1 MSKAIIHQFDPQ
13 IYPRLLWVVIGE
25 KKGSAIS
32 DRFDNIPDMDEST
45 DADVNHAYDKISKK
59 GGILIRF
66 ESKKAARSYS
76 IVAHE
81 ASTLLC
87 AYSTISGQSLMSI
100 IRSRF
105 LILWDGFAD
114 AFARRCERICHPN
127 IYSCHIH
134 AVDRQLLNAPFAFEC

>member
-25 KKGSAIS
+25 KKGAAIS
-32 DRFDNIPDMDEST
+32 DRFDYIQDMDETT
-45 DADVNHAYDKISKK
+45 DADVIEAYDKISKK

-81 ASTLLC
+81 ASH
-87 AYSTISGQSLMSI
+87 AAMEIFRYV
-100 IRSRF
+100 
-105 LILWDGFAD
+105 D
-114 AFARRCERICHPN
+114 AECDTEN
-127 IYSCHIH
+127 
-134 AVDRQLLNAPFAFEC
+134 QEPFAYLVGWIAGCIKEAMRPVSTGSSMPVKS